1 MPDSHSRV
9 EAAIKAF
16 AKGEIVVVTDDDDRE
31 NEGDL
36 FVAASLC
43 TPEKMAFII
52 RNTSGIVCAPLGA
65 EQARRLHLE
74 PMVAENDAPLGTAF
88 TVTVDVRHGLSTGIS
103 AEERCNTVRAL
114 ANNNSGPSDFVR
126 PGHVFPLVARQGGVL
141 MRSGH
146 TEACVDLCRLAS
158 LPPVGVLSE
167 LTNDDGTVMR
177 GPQVAAF
184 AAKHKFVQ
192 VSIAE
197 LIAFRQSRDKLVE
210 RVGEFPL
217 SSDIGTLNG
226 YAYVTPFDRVHHMAF
241 VYGDIGDGMNVLARL
256 HRADVIGDVFGGAKP
271 IRAALTRFKAEGRG
285 VIVYL
290 RDGTAGVPVADIPHG
305 DTETDAARSRQWR
318 EIGLGAQILKDLGIS
333 SIRLLTS
340 SKRTYVGLGGFG
352 IEIVASEPIEE
363 IRHSAT
369 ARSAGPESI
378 LRSTGVM
385 DSGFG
390 ANARRG
396 NDKEG
401 PFFCPCRVAAL
412 PMGRRKFPIIITGT
426 HDRRHLRRGGLGD
439 AAACGWP
446 TPARALFPSM
456 SNSSSPL
463 TCPIRWTPTSRRCSA
478 RATSRR

>member
-1 MPDSHSRV
+1 VSDSHSRV

-16 AKGEIVVVTDDDDRE
+16 AKGEIVAVTDDDDRE

-43 TPEKMAFII
+43 TPKKMAFII
-52 RNTSGIVCAPLGA
+52 RNTSGIVCAPLGV
-65 EQARRLHLE
+65 ELARRLHLD

-114 ANNNSGPSDFVR
+114 ANDNSGAADFVR

-146 TEACVDLCRLAS
+146 TEACVDLCRLAG

-167 LTNDDGTVMR
+167 LMKDDGTVMR
-177 GPQVAAF
+177 GPDVAAF
-184 AAKHKFVQ
+184 AAKHKLTQ

-197 LIAFRQSRDKLVE
+197 LISYRQSRDKLVE
-210 RVGEFPL
+210 RVGEFQL
-217 SSDIGTLNG
+217 ASDIGTLNG

-241 VYGDIGDGMNVLARL
+241 VYGEIGDGKSVLARL
-256 HRADVIGDVFGGAKP
+256 HRADVIGDVFGGAKT

-290 RDGTAGVPVADIPHG
+290 RDGTAGVPVAEIPHETDS
-305 DTETDAARSRQWR
+305 DTESARSRQWR

-333 SIRLLTS
+333 SIRLLSS

-352 IEIVASEPIEE
+352 IEIVD
-363 IRHSAT
+363 T
-369 ARSAGPESI
+369 
-378 LRSTGVM
+378 
-385 DSGFG
+385 
-390 ANARRG
+390 
-396 NDKEG
+396 
-401 PFFCPCRVAAL
+401 AAL
-412 PMGRRKFPIIITGT
+412 E
-426 HDRRHLRRGGLGD
+426 
-439 AAACGWP
+439 
-446 TPARALFPSM
+446 S
-456 SNSSSPL
+456 
-463 TCPIRWTPTSRRCSA
+463 
-478 RATSRR
+478 